1 TPWPHV
7 TYRRV
12 SRQFRKDE
20 FQNTTNDGIT
30 QCITIEIDKENDV
43 AEFLAQIDLTRLFV
57 DKIEELANE
66 TVQIHFTMLQLAA
79 HSSIQLSQQLDDIT
93 DDIRKL
99 AYDVS
104 TKLKKMEQIQ
114 EDQNATEKASAVWR
128 IKRLQISNITRHFSE
143 VMNQYN
149 QESVLHRQTCKNII
163 KRELEMAHIHKTDD
177 EIEEIIENGF
187 PGTHSFSIMTDTKNT
202 EGALNEIEARHR
214 EITKL
219 ENSLK
224 ALHSMFMDLAR
235 LLANK
240 DVMTD
245 NIEYN
250 VLKAV
255 EYDDDPAKQAQ
266 NAEDSDPDAAYTAIN
281 MEDNSRFMSDF
292 FAHVDSLRT
301 NIDKISE
308 LVDEVKRLHS
318 TILAAPQADDRT
330 KEELEEKMADIK
342 KLANGV
348 RQKLKETEQEQ
359 EQSQATSSK
368 TQAQL
373 RIEKSQLFVLTQKF
387 RDVMNDYNQVQL
399 GYRQKCKERIQR
411 QLEITG
417 RSVTEGEVE
426 EMLESGNPAV
436 FTQGIMVETA
446 QAKQSLADIEARHG
460 DIMKL
465 EKSIKELHDMFIDMA
480 ALVQTQGEMID
491 RIEYNVVQSENFV
504 KAASTDTKKAV
515 KFQSAARRKLFIII
529 GIIICVLIVLAIILA
544 IVFTQRK

>member
-1 TPWPHV
+1 
-7 TYRRV
+7 
-12 SRQFRKDE
+12 
-20 FQNTTNDGIT
+20 GI
-30 QCITIEIDKENDV
+30 
-43 AEFLAQIDLTRLFV
+43 R
-57 DKIEELANE
+57 
-66 TVQIHFTMLQLAA
+66 
-79 HSSIQLSQQLDDIT
+79 
-93 DDIRKL
+93 
-99 AYDVS
+99 
-104 TKLKKMEQIQ
+104 
-114 EDQNATEKASAVWR
+114 
-128 IKRLQISNITRHFSE
+128 
-143 VMNQYN
+143 
-149 QESVLHRQTCKNII
+149 
-163 KRELEMAHIHKTDD
+163 KTDD
-177 EIEEIIENGF
+177 ELEEIIENGIQ
-187 PGTHSFSIMTDTKNT
+187 GRNTLSIIVDVKKIKETAMF
-202 EGALNEIEARHR
+202 IEERHR
-214 EITKL
+214 EIQKL
-219 ENSLK
+219 ENSIK
-224 ALHSMFMDLAR
+224 ELHGMFADLAS
-235 LLANK
+235 LVSAQGE
-240 DVMTD
+240 MID
-245 NIEYN
+245 NIQQSVAKTADYTG
-250 VLKAV
+250 KAKIELDIV
-255 EYDDDPAKQAQ
+255 VDNDRCDRKAQ
-266 NAEDSDPDAAYTAIN
+266 NGEDSDPDAAYVAIN

-292 FAHVDSLRT
+292 FAHIDSLRT

-308 LVDEVKRLHS
+308 LVEEVKRLHS

-342 KLANGV
+342 KIANDV
-348 RQKLKETEQEQ
+348 RLKLKKMEQEQ
-359 EQSQATSSK
+359 ELLQPSTSK
-368 TQAQL
+368 TQAEL

-465 EKSIKELHDMFIDMA
+465 EKNIRELRDMFIDMA

-529 GIIICVLIVLAIILA
+529 GIIIAVIVVLAIILA
-544 IVFTQRK
+544 IVFGRK